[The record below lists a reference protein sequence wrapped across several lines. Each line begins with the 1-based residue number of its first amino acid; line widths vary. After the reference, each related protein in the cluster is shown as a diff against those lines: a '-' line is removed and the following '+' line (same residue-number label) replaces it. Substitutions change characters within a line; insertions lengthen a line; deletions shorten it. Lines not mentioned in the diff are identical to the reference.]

1 MRRDRD
7 TPRSDSAATTSA
19 TPGWPATNTETR
31 DWASN
36 IGGLSGRQRSRIK
49 PTYEAAVLP
58 PIADVPSIDL
68 PGDLIADLAE
78 AEATIERFDATI
90 GSSLS
95 GFAVIAMRTE
105 AVSSS
110 RIENLSATATAIALA
125 EHLPKTART
134 RSNAE
139 AISANVETL
148 REAMQR
154 DGDITSDEIEE
165 IQRIL
170 LQEHTPKL
178 VGLRAEQVWV
188 GGTVY
193 SPHDADYIAPHHD
206 RVPAALDDWSIF
218 ANRRDLGR
226 LAHIAVT
233 HAHFE
238 NIHPFADGNG
248 RTGRVIVQR
257 QLRTSGLTRETVL
270 PVSAGLLTD
279 TDRYFEALTAYRD
292 GDVSPVVAA
301 FTDATFATAANAN
314 SLAEELTEIR
324 NRWSDRFAVRSDSAV
339 WPLLDYALQS
349 PAISASVA
357 AEALAM
363 TPHRVRAG
371 IEQLEEAGILHTN
384 STSRRN
390 RVWLVADVIDAVER
404 FMDRTQRPRTG

>member
-1 MRRDRD
+1 MRRDRG
-7 TPRSDSAATTSA
+7 TSGLESAATASA
-19 TPGWPATNTETR
+19 ESGWPVARTETR
-31 DWASN
+31 DWVSS
-36 IGGLSGRQRSRIK
+36 IGGLSGRQRSRIS

-58 PIADVPSIDL
+58 PIADISSIDL

-95 GFAVIAMRTE
+95 GFAVIALRTE
-105 AVSSS
+105 AVASS
-110 RIENLSATATAIALA
+110 RIENLSATATSIALA

-139 AISANVETL
+139 AISANVATL
-148 REAMQR
+148 RTAMHR
-154 DGDITSDEIEE
+154 DGDIATGEIEE

-170 LQEHTPKL
+170 LAEHAPKL
-178 VGLRAEQVWV
+178 VGLRAEQVWI

-206 RVPAALDDWSIF
+206 RVPAALDDWAIF

-226 LAHIAVT
+226 LAHIAVS

-279 TDRYFEALTAYRD
+279 LDRYFDALTAYRD
-292 GDVSPVVAA
+292 GDVSAIVAA
-301 FTDATFATAANAN
+301 FTDAAFATAANAN

-324 NRWSDRFAVRSDSAV
+324 DRWSEMFTVRADSAV

-349 PAISASVA
+349 PAISATVA
-357 AEALAM
+357 AEALTM

-371 IEQLEEAGILHTN
+371 IEQLEAAGIAHTN
-384 STSRRN
+384 SASRRN
-390 RVWLVADVIDAVER
+390 RVWLVTDVIDALER
-404 FMDRTQRPRTG
+404 FMDRTRRPRTG